1 MTPFWK
7 LSGAGFAA
15 TAITYGPA
23 RMGFGLFLPEL
34 RSVFAISTETAGLV
48 SSLGFVGF
56 FAALLISQAMTTR
69 KGPRL
74 PVVAGLSAATLGLG
88 IAAAAP
94 NLPVL
99 AIGVVF
105 AMSSA
110 GFSWTPFNNA
120 VQRSVED
127 WSRPAAL
134 SSVSTGTSLGIAAA
148 GVTALAM
155 SLGGVS
161 WRLCWA
167 AFAVG
172 GALALL
178 GNWAALKEVAGTPGA
193 GPRQPWS
200 VLRTASAVPMLALG
214 LCYGVTSAIYISFAA
229 DHVAQAGGAAGL
241 PSGASG
247 GLLFVCYG
255 LFGVLGLFTGRL
267 KRAIGLP
274 WLLRFLMVACA
285 LSFGLVAAWPTAGAA
300 LALAAGLQGLYVMMM
315 SAVLSFWSARLF
327 PGLPT
332 RSFTAVLL
340 AVAAGS
346 VIGPAA
352 AGFASEA
359 LGAATLFFGTGALAL
374 ATAAC
379 IRTSSI
385 REEPEPIAV
394 PVPPVH
400 STRCGPSGSSSSGG
414 TNAPQA
420 SPSETVW
427 PNRAT
432 TL

>member
-1 MTPFWK
+1 
-7 LSGAGFAA
+7 
-15 TAITYGPA
+15 
-23 RMGFGLFLPEL
+23 
-34 RSVFAISTETAGLV
+34 
-48 SSLGFVGF
+48 
-56 FAALLISQAMTTR
+56 
-69 KGPRL
+69 
-74 PVVAGLSAATLGLG
+74 
-88 IAAAAP
+88 
-94 NLPVL
+94 
-99 AIGVVF
+99 
-105 AMSSA
+105 
-110 GFSWTPFNNA
+110 
-120 VQRSVED
+120 VED

-241 PSGASG
+241 PAGASG

-300 LALAAGLQGLYVMMM
+300 LALSAGLQGLYVMMM

-346 VIGPAA
+346 VIGPVA

-394 PVPPVH
+394 SVPPVH
-400 STRCGPSGSSSSGG
+400 STRCGPSGSSSSGARK
-414 TNAPQA
+414 APQA

-427 PNRAT
+427 LNKTT

>member
-1 MTPFWK
+1 MTPFLK

-34 RSVFAISTETAGLV
+34 RSVFEISTETAGIV
-48 SSLGFVGF
+48 SSLGFFGF
-56 FAALLISQAMTTR
+56 FAALLMSEAMTTR

-88 IAAAAP
+88 IVAAAP

-99 AIGVVF
+99 AIGILL

-120 VQRSVED
+120 VHRTVED
-127 WSRPAAL
+127 GSRPAAL

-178 GNWAALKEVAGTPGA
+178 GNWGALKEVAGTRGA
-193 GPRQPWS
+193 GPRLPWS
-200 VLRTASAVPMLALG
+200 VLRTASAIPMLALG
-214 LCYGVTSAIYISFAA
+214 LCYGATSAIYISFAA
-229 DHVAQAGGAAGL
+229 DHVAQSGRVAGL

-247 GLLFVCYG
+247 GILFVCYG
-255 LFGVLGLFTGRL
+255 LFGVLGMFTGRL

-274 WLLRFLMVACA
+274 RLLRLLMMACA
-285 LSFGLVAAWPTAGAA
+285 LSFGLVAAWPTAG
-300 LALAAGLQGLYVMMM
+300 LAVVLSAGLQGLNVMMT
-315 SAVLSFWSARLF
+315 SAVLSFWSDRLF
-327 PGLPT
+327 PSLPT

-346 VIGPAA
+346 VIGPAV

-359 LGAATLFFGTGALAL
+359 FGAATMFFGTAALAL
-374 ATAAC
+374 ATAGC
-379 IRTSSI
+379 IRSSRI
-385 REEPEPIAV
+385 REEPEPSAQ
-394 PVPPVH
+394 
-400 STRCGPSGSSSSGG
+400 GL
-414 TNAPQA
+414 A
-420 SPSETVW
+420 
-427 PNRAT
+427 
-432 TL
+432 